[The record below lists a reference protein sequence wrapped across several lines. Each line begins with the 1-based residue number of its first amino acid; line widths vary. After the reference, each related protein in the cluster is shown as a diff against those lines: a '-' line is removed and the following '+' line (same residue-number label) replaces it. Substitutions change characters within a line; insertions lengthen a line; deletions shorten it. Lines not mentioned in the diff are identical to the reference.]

1 MLLTVK
7 ERLLAVQALP
17 KEGDIFTQRIVRDLR
32 AKLGL
37 SEEDWKTYDIK
48 NEGGRVVWN
57 PAKDLGVE
65 YSFGEKAKELIVESL
80 TDLNKQ
86 KKVTED
92 YLSLYDKFIPAESVE
107 KPEENIAVKAKAPTP
122 APAKA

>member
-7 ERLLAVQALP
+7 ERLLAVQVLP

-57 PAKDLGVE
+57 PDKDLGIE
-65 YSFGEKAKELIVESL
+65 YAFGEKATALIVDAL
-80 TDLNKQ
+80 KDLNKQ
-86 KKVTED
+86 KKITED
-92 YLSLYDKFIPAESVE
+92 YLSLYDKFIPAEPVE
-107 KPEENIAVKAKAPTP
+107 KSEENIAVKALKPVPIKA
-122 APAKA
+122 